1 MGLVF
6 RQSDAT
12 QMLFVH
18 FCLATRKFLGIAVSR
33 GLIKRIDHLISIK
46 QQIEEGD
53 FSKLTTRSKS
63 LEKLSDTEQSDVS
76 GYQQY

>member
-1 MGLVF
+1 MGLMF

-33 GLIKRIDHLISIK
+33 GC
-46 QQIEEGD
+46 
-53 FSKLTTRSKS
+53 
-63 LEKLSDTEQSDVS
+63 EKLCYRKESII
-76 GYQQY
+76 

>member
-1 MGLVF
+1 MREALL
-6 RQSDAT
+6 S
-12 QMLFVH
+12 
-18 FCLATRKFLGIAVSR
+18 
-33 GLIKRIDHLISIK
+33 KRIDHLISIK

-76 GYQQY
+76 GYQKY

>member
-1 MGLVF
+1 
-6 RQSDAT
+6 
-12 QMLFVH
+12 MLFVH